1 MLTQAAGS
9 FHCTPTSVRAKS
21 SAANEFCIAPTPSR
35 KRKICSGN
43 SRPQRAQTPE
53 RHVGEAGEP
62 VVSHPV
68 TMEVAVSF
76 LGTGNVTYFLVTR
89 MLLQHL
95 DGKHR

>member
-1 MLTQAAGS
+1 M
-9 FHCTPTSVRAKS
+9 
-21 SAANEFCIAPTPSR
+21 
-35 KRKICSGN
+35 
-43 SRPQRAQTPE
+43 QTL
-53 RHVGEAGEP
+53 RRQVGEAMEV